1 MKPQSVGRLAAK
13 QESVEF
19 ITKHHKDGRISIPKD
34 VVKLFDLH
42 ADDMVRVR
50 IEVVKRVKR

>member
-1 MKPQSVGRLAAK
+1 MGRLAAK